1 MDFLKRAWAEINLD
15 TALYNW
21 NEIVKLSAGRKI
33 MPVVKA
39 DAYGHGANT
48 LAKFYEDNGAD
59 CFAVSNLNEAIK
71 LRKHGIKKDILV
83 LGFTPIMNIQQIYDF
98 NVTQAVYCL
107 DYAKQLSKA
116 ACDNNLVINA
126 HIKLDTGMSRIG
138 FDCRNDCLSG
148 LLEVKECLSL
158 PSLKFNGIF
167 THFSSADSYEA
178 DDINFTEKQYSLF
191 KKAVDSLKKS
201 GFEFEYI
208 HCSNSA
214 GSALR
219 GSDYGNLIR
228 PGIILYGLP
237 PAAGLDIGYTPKQ
250 VMSVKSLVSMVKE
263 INSSDSVSY
272 GRLFTATK
280 KTKVAT
286 IPIGYADGYPRAM
299 SNQGKVIINGQF
311 APIVG
316 RICMDQMTV
325 DVSNI
330 ENVDIGTEVTL
341 IGQDGGLSITFDDIA
356 NMCNTISYEITC
368 DISVRMPRVYIK
380 DGKIIDVVYLGGTL

>member
-1 MDFLKRAWAEINLD
+1 MEFLRRSWAEINLD

-39 DAYGHGANT
+39 DAYGHGANV

-59 CFAVSNLNEAIK
+59 FFAVSNLNEAIK
-71 LRKHGIKKDILV
+71 LRKSGINKDILIF
-83 LGFTPIMNIQQIYDF
+83 GYTPISHINQLFEFNI
-98 NVTQAVYCL
+98 TQAIFCL

-116 ACDNNLVINA
+116 ASDNNFIIKT

-138 FDCRNDCLSG
+138 FDCRNDSLSG
-148 LLEVKECLSL
+148 LPEIKDCLCL

-191 KKAVDSLKKS
+191 KKAVDLLKKN

-219 GSDYGNLIR
+219 TSDYGNLIR

-237 PAAGLDIGYTPKQ
+237 PASGLDIGYTPKQ
-250 VMSVKSLVSMVKE
+250 VMSVKSVVSMVKE
-263 INSSDSVSY
+263 IDVGDSVSY

-286 IPIGYADGYPRAM
+286 IPIGYADGYPRAL
-299 SNQGKVIINGQF
+299 SNKGKVIINGQF

-380 DGKIIDVVYLGGTL
+380 DGKIIDVVYLGGTI

>member
-1 MDFLKRAWAEINLD
+1 MEFLKRAWAEINLGN
-15 TALYNW
+15 ALYNW
-21 NEIVKLSAGRKI
+21 NEIKRLANGRKI

-39 DAYGHGANT
+39 DAYGHGANI
-48 LAKFYEDNGAD
+48 LAKLYEDNGTYGL
-59 CFAVSNLNEAIK
+59 AVSNINEAIK
-71 LRKHGIKKDILV
+71 LRKYGIKKDILV
-83 LGFTPIMNIQQIYDF
+83 LGFTPIKYIQQMYAF
-98 NVTQAVYCL
+98 NITQAVYSL

-116 ACDNNLVINA
+116 ASDNNFIIKT

-138 FDCRNDCLSG
+138 FDCRNDSLSG
-148 LLEVKECLSL
+148 LPEIKECLCL

-191 KKAVDSLKKS
+191 KKAVDLLKKS

-219 GSDYGNLIR
+219 ASDYGNLIR

-250 VMSVKSLVSMVKE
+250 VMSVKSVVSMVKE
-263 INSSDSVSY
+263 IDDGDSVSY
-272 GRLFTATK
+272 GRSFTATK

-286 IPIGYADGYPRAM
+286 IPIGYADGYPRAL
-299 SNQGKVIINGQF
+299 SNKGKVIINGQF
-311 APIVG
+311 APIIG

-330 ENVDIGTEVTL
+330 ENVDISTEVTL

-356 NMCNTISYEITC
+356 NICNTISYEIMC
-368 DISVRMPRVYIK
+368 NISIRMPRVYIK
-380 DGKIIDVVYLGGTL
+380 DGKTIDAVYLGGTL